1 MYPNPKF
8 NFGFNATISK
18 LVVVLNEKLKLE
30 ICFHNFWSFFK
41 IRHKWSTI
49 LYKLHEKNISGKVI
63 FLG

>member
-41 IRHKWSTI
+41 IGHKWSNYTVHI
-49 LYKLHEKNISGKVI
+49 T
-63 FLG
+63 

>member
-30 ICFHNFWSFFK
+30 ICFHNFWSFFSK
-41 IRHKWSTI
+41 SDTNGV
-49 LYKLHEKNISGKVI
+49 LYCTNYMKKTFPEKL
-63 FLG
+63 FF